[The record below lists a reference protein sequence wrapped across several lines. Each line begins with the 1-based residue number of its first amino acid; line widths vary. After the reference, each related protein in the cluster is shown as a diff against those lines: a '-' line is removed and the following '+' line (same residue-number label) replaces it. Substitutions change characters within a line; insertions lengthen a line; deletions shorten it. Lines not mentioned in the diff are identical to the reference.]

1 MWKAQALS
9 LSHSLWTDSDIYD
22 ENSARYAR
30 EASR

>member
-9 LSHSLWTDSDIYD
+9 LSLWTDSDIYD

>member
-1 MWKAQALS
+1 MWKAQASLS
-9 LSHSLWTDSDIYD
+9 LSLWTDSDIYD